1 MWLGSD
7 TLYVLS
13 GGTAVIWC
21 HMLLLC
27 SAFGGC
33 DVCIV
38 LNPLENIARYSHVI
52 QSRDTARR
60 YSHVIHLEDT
70 VTWYSD
76 VIQLEDTVTW
86 YISKIE
92 SHDTVTWYSSKI
104 QSRDTVTWYSHVIQS
119 CDTVAWYSHVVQSRD
134 TVTWYSHVIQ
144 LEDTVTSHF
153 SSRTDS
159 TDDLGTRKRDKKW
172 TLFFESEDRSIT
184 YGHVTYWPC
193 NTIVLLAMWVK
204 SRGGENAGSEDPLP
218 TLIKGKGPLWY
229 QGP

>member
-1 MWLGSD
+1 MATMTEIHIIKCSGRRFVCYTDGSRFYANVARLRHTICFIRGDGRHLMSHAVVVFSLRWMWRVYCVKPSRKYR
-7 TLYVLS
+7 T
-13 GGTAVIWC
+13 
-21 HMLLLC
+21 
-27 SAFGGC
+27 
-33 DVCIV
+33 
-38 LNPLENIARYSHVI
+38 I
-52 QSRDTARR
+52 QSR
-60 YSHVIHLEDT
+60 
-70 VTWYSD
+70 
-76 VIQLEDTVTW
+76 
-86 YISKIE
+86 
-92 SHDTVTWYSSKI
+92 DTVTWYSSKIQSRDTSRRYSHMI